1 MLCSGCAKKFNTRRL
16 MTSTGASA
24 RRPRCSRLGR
34 RGSWKLELIKNCPPM
49 CFGGGESRFSGIMG
63 KAQAAL
69 QVPMLSFQVDAIRE
83 HTDSS

>member
-1 MLCSGCAKKFNTRRL
+1 
-16 MTSTGASA
+16 
-24 RRPRCSRLGR
+24 
-34 RGSWKLELIKNCPPM
+34 M
-49 CFGGGESRFSGIMG
+49 CFGGGESGFSGIMG

>member
-1 MLCSGCAKKFNTRRL
+1 
-16 MTSTGASA
+16 
-24 RRPRCSRLGR
+24 
-34 RGSWKLELIKNCPPM
+34 M
-49 CFGGGESRFSGIMG
+49 CFSGGVSRFSGTTG